1 MQFFFFFF
9 PLATCFPTTR
19 RMEQT
24 R

>member
-1 MQFFFFFF
+1 MQFFFF

>member
-1 MQFFFFFF
+1 MQFFFFF